1 LTRILTAAVLLPIVL
16 GIVWYLPPIATIA
29 LVTLVALLAFI
40 EYAALA
46 RRGSEAFPAVLAGVG
61 TLAVVI
67 AIALGA
73 PVEQALAPAMMVVG
87 LAAIARGRPD
97 EDVLRV
103 TATALFPLLYLG
115 TPLGF
120 AARTYMMWG
129 PQALI
134 LPFLAIVVSDSAQYF
149 GGRAFGRRPL
159 APAISPKKTVEG
171 AVCGVIATL
180 VAMPLLAGVLV
191 PELGL
196 SPFAWLVLGVLLTG
210 MGIAGDLFESLL
222 KRSVGVKDSSA
233 LLPGHGGI
241 LDRIDALL
249 FVFPTYYIFLAWPW
263 WRF

>member
-16 GIVWYLPPIATIA
+16 GIVWYLPPAATIG
-29 LVTLVALLAFI
+29 LIVLVAALAFV

-46 RRGSEAFPAVLAGVG
+46 RRGSEAFPAPLSGLGTVLTCFA
-61 TLAVVI
+61 LAV
-67 AIALGA
+67 GA
-73 PVEQALAPAMMVVG
+73 PVEQVLAPAMIVVG
-87 LAAIARGRPD
+87 LVAIARGRPD

-103 TATALFPLLYLG
+103 AATALFPVLYLG
-115 TPLGF
+115 VPLGF
-120 AARTYMMWG
+120 AAWTYMMWG
-129 PQALI
+129 PAALI
-134 LPFLAIVVSDSAQYF
+134 LPFLLIVVSDSTQYF
-149 GGRAFGRRPL
+149 GGRAFGRTPL

-180 VAMPLLAGVLV
+180 VATPLLGEVLV
-191 PELGL
+191 PALGL
-196 SPFAWLVLGVLLTG
+196 SLVAWLVLGVLLTG

-222 KRSVGVKDSSA
+222 KRSAGVKDSSA

-249 FVFPTYYIFLAWPW
+249 FVFPTYYIFLSYPW